1 MKILIV
7 EDNEILSRNIADY
20 LKLEWI
26 QSKQVYIWKNINYE
40 LSMDNYDL
48 IILDLWLPDI
58 SWLEVCEN
66 VRNSNHNLP
75 ILMLTAR
82 TTIQDKLAWFDS
94 WADDYLTKPFDY
106 EELLMRIKALTKRN
120 FKVKNILI
128 ELWNISVNLKEKEVR
143 VDWNPIH
150 LSKLEIELL
159 IYLIH
164 NKWTTVSK
172 EQLLEKVWWEYDAFS
187 MTRTVDVY
195 IWYLRKKLW
204 KELIKTIR
212 WEWYKIN

>member
-7 EDNEILSRNIADY
+7 EDNEILSNNIRDY
-20 LKLEWI
+20 LKLKWI
-26 QSKQVYIWKNINYE
+26 ESKQLYIWKNVNYE
-40 LSMDNYDL
+40 LTLNSYDL

-58 SWLEVCEN
+58 DWLEVCEN
-66 VRNSNHNLP
+66 IRNSSNNLP

-82 TTIQDKLAWFDS
+82 ATIEDKLAWFDS
-94 WADDYLTKPFDY
+94 WADDYLLKPFDY

-120 FKVKNILI
+120 FKIKNSFI
-128 ELWNISVNLKEKEVR
+128 ELWDIHVDLKEKEVKLS
-143 VDWNPIH
+143 WELIH

-164 NKWTTVSK
+164 NKGTTISK
-172 EQLLEKVWWEYDAFS
+172 EELLEKVWGEYDAFS
-187 MTRTVDVY
+187 MSRTVDVY

-204 KELIKTIR
+204 KSLIKTVR
-212 WEWYKIN
+212 WEGYKIS

>member
-7 EDNEILSRNIADY
+7 EDNEILSNNIRDY
-20 LKLEWI
+20 LKLKWI
-26 QSKQVYIWKNINYE
+26 ESKQLYIWKNVNYE
-40 LSMDNYDL
+40 LTLNSYDL

-58 SWLEVCEN
+58 DWLEVCEN
-66 VRNSNHNLP
+66 IRNSSNNLP

-82 TTIQDKLAWFDS
+82 ATIEDKLAWFDS
-94 WADDYLTKPFDY
+94 WADDYLLKPFDY

-120 FKVKNILI
+120 FKIKNSFI
-128 ELWNISVNLKEKEVR
+128 ELWDIHVDLKEKEVKLS
-143 VDWNPIH
+143 WELIH

-164 NKWTTVSK
+164 NKGTTISK
-172 EQLLEKVWWEYDAFS
+172 EELLEKVWGEYDAFS
-187 MTRTVDVY
+187 MSRTVDVY

-204 KELIKTIR
+204 KNLIKTVR
-212 WEWYKIN
+212 WEGYKIS